1 VISASYS
8 ASCFFEYARK
18 SRIPSA
24 LLRPSAAGH
33 DVVSA
38 TTPFTRDQLGD
49 VRADAAGVVA
59 GLFPDFEDTY
69 GRLGWCMFPGID
81 RVYDNAKARSELG
94 WKPRIDFGEVLA
106 RLNRNQDVRSALARE
121 VGAKGYHDRAFD
133 DGPYPVR
140 E

>member
-1 VISASYS
+1 
-8 ASCFFEYARK
+8 
-18 SRIPSA
+18 
-24 LLRPSAAGH
+24 
-33 DVVSA
+33 
-38 TTPFTRDQLGD
+38 
-49 VRADAAGVVA
+49 
-59 GLFPDFEDTY
+59 
-69 GRLGWCMFPGID
+69 MFPGID